1 MDGRIKKQL
10 ELLNQQE
17 KELAAIYHYAAA
29 RSGLSVSEFWVLY
42 ALLALEGEYSQQNI
56 CDMWSFPK
64 QTVNSVIANLRKKD
78 YVFLETV
85 PGTRNRKIIRLTESG
100 KEFGERTVMRVY
112 EAEQRSITRMSDQE
126 RQSCIALL
134 GKYTALL
141 RDESAKIWDNP

>member
-1 MDGRIKKQL
+1 MNGQIKRQL
-10 ELLNQQE
+10 ALLNQQE

-29 RSGLSVSEFWVLY
+29 KFGLSVSEFWILY
-42 ALLALEGEYSQQNI
+42 ALLALEGEYSQQDI

-85 PGTRNRKIIRLTESG
+85 PGTRNRKIIRLTELG
-100 KEFGERTVMRVY
+100 KEFGARTVMRVY

-126 RQSCIALL
+126 RQACIALL
-134 GKYTALL
+134 GNYTALL
-141 RDESAKIWDNP
+141 RDESTKIWDTP